1 MFRNQQAHK
10 CDRDACLKF
19 MDLWK
24 KKHETGQWVEIE
36 AADVMA
42 SQANISA
49 ANDSGIVFANGG
61 KIKIHKWFMFII
73 DDPLFG
79 YLYNYSCVQM

>member
-1 MFRNQQAHK
+1 MRRLLSFSPLSFTVSFTNKLHK

-36 AADVMA
+36 AAEVMA

-61 KIKIHKWFMFII
+61 KIIREWFMSH
-73 DDPLFG
+73 
-79 YLYNYSCVQM
+79 NR

>member
-1 MFRNQQAHK
+1 
-10 CDRDACLKF
+10 

-36 AADVMA
+36 AAEVMA

-61 KIKIHKWFMFII
+61 KIIREWFMSH
-73 DDPLFG
+73 
-79 YLYNYSCVQM
+79 NR